1 LGRLRRSPRL
11 LAGFEG
17 LTSKRREG
25 KGETV
30 IKGRGRDKK
39 ERNGKE
45 RNGGEGRGKGREGR
59 RGGVHCA
66 VGIFNYFR
74 LCHYYSTT
82 LRRRFS

>member
-30 IKGRGRDKK
+30 IKGMGRGKK
-39 ERNGKE
+39 EKGEGKE
-45 RNGGEGRGKGREGR
+45 QRGEGRGKGREGSLGEEVCSR
-59 RGGVHCA
+59 N
-66 VGIFNYFR
+66 FQLF
-74 LCHYYSTT
+74 
-82 LRRRFS
+82 